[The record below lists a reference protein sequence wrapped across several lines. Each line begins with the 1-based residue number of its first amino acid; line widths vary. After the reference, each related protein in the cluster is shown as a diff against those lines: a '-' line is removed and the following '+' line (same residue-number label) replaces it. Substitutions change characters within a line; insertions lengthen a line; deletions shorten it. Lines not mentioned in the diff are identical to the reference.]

1 MFTLTYKNTSMK
13 IYFLFIACLLS
24 LGCLAQ
30 KKIVV
35 KDLVSVKIP
44 AESNIASKISLLR
57 ANSKNSESKVVSDI
71 IESAD
76 AQYLYSI
83 NGITFYLF
91 ADNQTSKKDRL
102 RDLKGAFD
110 EMARGVKN
118 YDSKIISN
126 SDKAMLWINNGNVT
140 SIYIYNK
147 SFSKFLSGMFIVN
160 DGQDVTKLVNQIYNS
175 VNFDVG
181 TIK

>member
-1 MFTLTYKNTSMK
+1 MK
-13 IYFLFIACLLS
+13 IYLFFIACSLS

-44 AESNIASKISLLR
+44 AEANIASKTSLLR
-57 ANSKNSESKVVSDI
+57 ANSKNSESKVVNDI

-76 AQYLYSI
+76 AEYLYSI
-83 NGITFYLF
+83 NGITFFLN
-91 ADNQTSKKDRL
+91 ADDHAAKKDRL
-102 RDLKGAFD
+102 TDLKGAFD

-118 YDSKIISN
+118 YNSKIITN
-126 SDKAMLWINNGNVT
+126 VDKSMLWINNNNIT
-140 SIYIYNK
+140 SIFIYNK
-147 SFSKFLSGMFIVN
+147 SFSKFLSGMFILDEGRDAN
-160 DGQDVTKLVNQIYNS
+160 KLVNQIYNS